1 MTHEH
6 EFLVKDGSIIQIEDI
21 DLEYCKY
28 LETKNHWVVKAK
40 ILPAD

>member
-1 MTHEH
+1 MSYEY

-21 DLEYCKY
+21 DLAPCRY
-28 LETKNHWVVKAK
+28 LKTKNHWVVKAK